1 MKCRFLLNIVVRKS
15 STILKL
21 FSCENKTLL
30 IWRNSFLIL
39 NFCLHIFN
47 GIRGL
52 YLKGDGLTRKGFNE
66 NLHLDA
72 VSSIAL
78 QDKIE

>member
-52 YLKGDGLTRKGFNE
+52 YL
-66 NLHLDA
+66 
-72 VSSIAL
+72 
-78 QDKIE
+78 